1 MRSGRL
7 AVRLSGMMR
16 TMRVPILLLCVVV
29 ALATSLASC
38 KRPPG
43 DRASAPPAT
52 PPRVS
57 GPVQHV
63 GQPQQKAV
71 AGPVDPDKRVG
82 AIFID
87 NGPLHV
93 CTGSVV
99 HSAAGNLMITAAHCL
114 AGATQITFVP
124 GFAGDAPPTPADVW
138 KADAV
143 YLDPRWTTSKDPHAD
158 YAIARVTNDAGG
170 SVESHAGLALT
181 LGTTPPPGSHVT
193 VVGYPAGVGGA
204 PIGCQASTSLTES
217 GFPLFPCEGLVDGTS
232 GAPWVSGTTLTGVIG
247 GFERGGCAANVSYS
261 APFDAQTAQ
270 LLARAE
276 AGGPGDSVPND
287 LDDSC

>member
-1 MRSGRL
+1 
-7 AVRLSGMMR
+7 MMK
-16 TMRVPILLLCVVV
+16 TMRVPTMMLCLVV
-29 ALATSLASC
+29 AVATSLTSC

-43 DRASAPPAT
+43 DHASAPPAS
-52 PPRVS
+52 PPRTS
-57 GPVQHV
+57 APVQRL

-87 NGPLHV
+87 GGPLHV

-99 HSAAGNLMITAAHCL
+99 HSTGGNLMMTAAHCL
-114 AGATQITFVP
+114 AGASKITFVP
-124 GFAGDAPPTPADVW
+124 GFAGDAPPAPTEVW

-143 YLDPRWTTSKDPHAD
+143 YLDPRWTASKDPSAD
-158 YAIARVTNDAGG
+158 YAIARLSNDAGS

-193 VVGYPAGVGGA
+193 VMGYPAGVGGA
-204 PIGCQASTSLTES
+204 PIGCQASTSLTEG
-217 GFPLFPCEGLVDGTS
+217 GFPSFPCEGLVDGTS

-270 LLARAE
+270 LLARAD
-276 AGGPGDSVPND
+276 AGGPGDPVPGE
-287 LDDSC
+287 LDDSCQ

>member
-1 MRSGRL
+1 
-7 AVRLSGMMR
+7 MMKP
-16 TMRVPILLLCVVV
+16 MRVPTVMLCLVV
-29 ALATSLASC
+29 AVATSVTSC

-43 DRASAPPAT
+43 DRALVPSTSPARSST
-52 PPRVS
+52 
-57 GPVQHV
+57 PVQHM

-71 AGPVDPDKRVG
+71 AAPVDPDKRVG

-87 NGPLHV
+87 GGPLHV

-99 HSAAGNLMITAAHCL
+99 HSKGGNLMMTAAHCL
-114 AGATQITFVP
+114 AGASQITFVP
-124 GFAGDAPPTPADVW
+124 GFAGDAPPAPADVW

-143 YLDPRWTTSKDPHAD
+143 YLDPRWSASKDPNAD
-158 YAIARVTNDAGG
+158 YAIARLSNDAGG
-170 SVESHAGLALT
+170 SVESRAGLALT
-181 LGTTPPPGSHVT
+181 LGKTPPPGSHVT
-193 VVGYPAGVGGA
+193 VMGYPAGVGGA
-204 PIGCQASTSLTES
+204 PIGCQASTSLTEG
-217 GFPLFPCEGLVDGTS
+217 GFPSFPCEGLVDGTS
-232 GAPWVSGTTLTGVIG
+232 GAPWVSGTMLTGVIG

-276 AGGPGDSVPND
+276 AGGPGDPLTGQ